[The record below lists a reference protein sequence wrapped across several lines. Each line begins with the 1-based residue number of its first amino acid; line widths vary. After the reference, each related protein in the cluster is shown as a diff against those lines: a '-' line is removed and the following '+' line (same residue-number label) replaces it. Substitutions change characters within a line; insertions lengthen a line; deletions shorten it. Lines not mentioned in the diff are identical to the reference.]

1 MLNIIIVLWVLN
13 FQCYR
18 QVTHQINL
26 EGICSLFES
35 GGIETNVQ
43 LKAVQ
48 LGSTFLVFDK
58 GKESGPTNVY
68 SQPTHLHWSSL
79 YLVVGWKCVVGARGP
94 DIDIER
100 KWILLFLREIHTEN
114 VKRQCFPKL
123 FC

>member
-1 MLNIIIVLWVLN
+1 MFSEKFCIYLLNLKKMMLCLLFYIPMLNIIIVLCVLN

-35 GGIETNVQ
+35 GGMEINTQ
-43 LKAVQ
+43 LTVVQ

-58 GKESGPTNVY
+58 GKESGPTNVH

-79 YLVVGWKCVVGARGP
+79 YLVVGWKCVIGA
-94 DIDIER
+94 
-100 KWILLFLREIHTEN
+100 
-114 VKRQCFPKL
+114 
-123 FC
+123 